1 MYTHG
6 RPEALQALPG
16 LWDKEVSDYGAPP
29 GSLWVG
35 PLLVQKLS
43 LHRALVPGA
52 PVFQI
57 RKHKT
62 EFFYAEILK
71 HKSTSE
77 PLGALVQNTA
87 VLIWQV

>member
-43 LHRALVPGA
+43 WVLAQSPG
-52 PVFQI
+52 PRGPRFSD
-57 RKHKT
+57 KKT
-62 EFFYAEILK
+62 
-71 HKSTSE
+71 
-77 PLGALVQNTA
+77 QD
-87 VLIWQV
+87 